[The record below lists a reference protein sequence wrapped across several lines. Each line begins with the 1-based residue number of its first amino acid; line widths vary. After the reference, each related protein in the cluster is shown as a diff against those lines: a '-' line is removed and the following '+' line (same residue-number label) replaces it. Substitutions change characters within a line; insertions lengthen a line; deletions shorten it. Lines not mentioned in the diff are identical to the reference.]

1 MPSSPPPSAVLLVDD
16 HAIIRRGLRHIIA
29 QRFPKAVIVEAS
41 TCREIL
47 PAIARSNA
55 DLVLL
60 DLQLSDGNAID
71 EIRTISGSYPQTRIL
86 VYSMTSESVF
96 APQALARGAAGF
108 LSKAANEAE
117 FAHALD
123 HVLSGE
129 TYISPDLQGSV
140 RTRRRERLPGSS
152 PDPFEELSE
161 RELRVMTELLSGAGV
176 KEIAGRLDLQPTT
189 VATYKARLFDKLGVS
204 NVLDLQRV
212 VELRQRS

>member
-1 MPSSPPPSAVLLVDD
+1 M
-16 HAIIRRGLRHIIA
+16 
-29 QRFPKAVIVEAS
+29 
-41 TCREIL
+41 
-47 PAIARSNA
+47 ARCKA

-71 EIRTISGSYPQTRIL
+71 EVRSISEAFPHARIL

-96 APQALARGAAGF
+96 APQAIARGAAGF
-108 LSKAANEAE
+108 VSKATDEVE
-117 FAHALD
+117 LAHALD
-123 HVLSGE
+123 HVLAGE
-129 TYISPDLQGSV
+129 TYFSPELQQTM
-140 RTRRRERLPGSS
+140 RTRRRERVPGAN
-152 PDPFEELSE
+152 PDPFDDLSE